1 MILSSTLYFLS
12 IGTGFA
18 QTSGL
23 PSPIDGQPTQP
34 SFNLGFGDDNRVP
47 MRSSAYPWSAVGRV
61 LIDGGGH
68 CTGALI
74 SRDLVLTNAHCIW
87 GSGQQRNITFAP
99 SYRNGQSPETA
110 RGTNSWWGTSDPN
123 LDTRNDWAIIRL
135 ERPIGDRYG
144 WLGWQPLSYQELQG
158 RTVSYV
164 GYSTFGDETVQE
176 FIGGETAQ
184 VHIGCHIRDVFPNQG
199 LVHTDCDN
207 GRGGSGGP
215 IFIWQ
220 NSRPIIVGINAAEYR
235 GESQVSFFRQAYT
248 PGQGNVGVPT
258 LAFAQRIRNIQSV
271 VQIYREVLDRDVDPS
286 GMGTWTGELNNGK
299 SVLSVRRAISVSP
312 EAQNKLNEL
321 YRKMLCRDIDS
332 SGQVTWT
339 NALASGWSLRRVA
352 AEGIAPSQ
360 EYQSRGGR
368 TCS

>member
-1 MILSSTLYFLS
+1 MMLSSTLYFLS

-23 PSPIDGQPTQP
+23 PSPIDGQPIQP
-34 SFNLGFGDDNRVP
+34 SFNLGFGEDNRVP

-74 SRDLVLTNAHCIW
+74 GRDLVLTNAHCIW
-87 GSGQQRNITFAP
+87 GSGQPRNITFAP
-99 SYRNGQSPETA
+99 NYRNGQSPETA
-110 RGTNSWWGTSDPN
+110 RGTNSWWGTSNPN
-123 LDTRNDWAIIRL
+123 QDTRNDWAIIRL

-158 RTVSYV
+158 RTVSYA

-271 VQIYREVLDRDVDPS
+271 VQIYREVLERDVDPS
-286 GMGTWTGELNNGK
+286 GMATWSGELNNGK
-299 SVLSVRRAISVSP
+299 SVLSVRRAITVSP

-352 AEGIAPSQ
+352 AEGIAPSK

-368 TCS
+368 TCN